1 MLGRMNAII
10 EIIETAQHKDTQGFV
25 THTGKALAVVRAY
38 KEERH
43 GSETWKNRAV
53 FSTATCMFRFRMIP
67 NVEVTPAMVV
77 MFAGERYNIVS
88 VQSIRGMY
96 VEVLADKIMPSK

>member
-1 MLGRMNAII
+1 MLGSMNASIK
-10 EIIETAQHKDTQGFV
+10 IIETAQQKGTQGFV
-25 THTGKALAVVRAY
+25 THTDKAIAVVRAY

-43 GSETWKNRAV
+43 GSETWKNWAV

-77 MFAGERYNIVS
+77 MCAGERYNIVS

-96 VEVLADKIMPSK
+96 VEVLADKTVPSK